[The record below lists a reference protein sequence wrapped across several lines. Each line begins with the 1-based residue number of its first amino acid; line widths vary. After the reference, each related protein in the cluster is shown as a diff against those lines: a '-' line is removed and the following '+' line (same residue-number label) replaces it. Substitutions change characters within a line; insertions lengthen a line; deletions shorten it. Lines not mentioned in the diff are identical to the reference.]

1 MSRTPDHEPESS
13 LPSHISSTYPSSPP
27 LLTQLKNTTAMD
39 TAPAAKSEPP
49 PSQEAQAVRPPMRR
63 MHSDETERPS
73 SAQRTKDE
81 VDDEADAAAEQQSED
96 EESDPAEKI
105 VDFDWQDLE
114 ARYHDAMKTCHNQE
128 DLLMQEWDNLMNV
141 QLPLRYICPS
151 Y

>member
-1 MSRTPDHEPESS
+1 
-13 LPSHISSTYPSSPP
+13 
-27 LLTQLKNTTAMD
+27 MD

-49 PSQEAQAVRPPMRR
+49 PSQEAQTVRPPMRR

-105 VDFDWQDLE
+105 VDFDWEDLE
-114 ARYHDAMKTCHNQE
+114 ARYHDAMKTCHNEE
-128 DLLMQEWDNLMNV
+128 DLLMQEWDNLMNHEEAELE
-141 QLPLRYICPS
+141 QKRNHYINVVKAFES
-151 Y
+151 ALNLLKASGLGR

>member
-1 MSRTPDHEPESS
+1 MSRTPDNETESS

-27 LLTQLKNTTAMD
+27 LLTQPPNTIAMD

-49 PSQEAQAVRPPMRR
+49 PSQEAQNVRPPMRR

-81 VDDEADAAAEQQSED
+81 VDDEADNAAEQQSED
-96 EESDPAEKI
+96 EESDSAEKI
-105 VDFDWQDLE
+105 VNFDWEDLE
-114 ARYHDAMKTCHNQE
+114 ARYHDAMKTCHNEE
-128 DLLMQEWDNLMNV
+128 DQLMHEWENLMTV
-141 QLPLRYICPS
+141 QLPFFYCCPS

>member
-1 MSRTPDHEPESS
+1 
-13 LPSHISSTYPSSPP
+13 
-27 LLTQLKNTTAMD
+27 
-39 TAPAAKSEPP
+39 
-49 PSQEAQAVRPPMRR
+49 MRR

-105 VDFDWQDLE
+105 VDFDWEDLE

-128 DLLMQEWDNLMNV
+128 DLLMQELRTRSTYVQHEEAELEQKRNHYINVVKAFESALNL
-141 QLPLRYICPS
+141 LKASGLGR
-151 Y
+151 

>member
-1 MSRTPDHEPESS
+1 
-13 LPSHISSTYPSSPP
+13 
-27 LLTQLKNTTAMD
+27 MD

-49 PSQEAQAVRPPMRR
+49 PSQEAQTVRPPMRR

-96 EESDPAEKI
+96 EESDPAQKI
-105 VDFDWQDLE
+105 VDFDWEDLE

-141 QLPLRYICPS
+141 QLPLLYFCPNINVVKAFES
-151 Y
+151 ALNLLKASGLGR